1 VVSKTTGLRHL
12 HSRTEHRL
20 SGEHKKYLEA
30 DMKKLNKTYGV
41 VLLSTILSACG
52 GGGGGDSSTT
62 DQNDPVAATL
72 KNLNVDITETP
83 RVDAANKEIPTSFA
97 PLGSSKTLAKKSE
110 LFLAGLGLSSSSSH
124 VNVVKFKPGVSN
136 VPGVPNTADKIEVM
150 PASPLDST
158 WKNDL
163 YNASAAGDIDGD
175 GLEEIVELWWDS
187 NDNAIRL
194 KTIDDATEN
203 FTESPTSVLSTDNPS
218 WLRVIT
224 GDFNGDGSDDI
235 AIAIVDNS
243 AGTVTI
249 EFLSGSKTSG
259 YNIDSAKRKTFTGTQ
274 TAGTSTLG
282 IELSTGQL
290 DLDIGE
296 ELGVVI
302 NETWGSGTNGS
313 PGTGRSDYVI
323 YDDESNNF
331 ATLKSGRVTGDVGA
345 TTYNGVTSTITM
357 GDVDGDGMDEIVFAG
372 LTDFSVTCESLPVI
386 QYVLD
391 DAANT
396 FSNMGT
402 DFNNDQGPSSCE
414 SSGNNGWTSHIWAN
428 TLDIDGDQYAEIQ
441 VNGVLYEDFFHAAT
455 PWNRMMVD
463 DGGSSPVAA
472 KIPFSYIFKNGGGN
486 NQRARIT
493 RSDVV
498 MAVGDVTSD
507 GKEDIIVYTP
517 GIVATGSAKSG
528 SGTYLTSSRAF
539 TIWGFDPLKGLW
551 GKTNVLGNGYPS
563 NGLLYAENL
572 SGSPAAG
579 GPPMIVTANVDN
591 DSTMLKF
598 SEGSHRVIFSE
609 PILHAALSAPPCYGD
624 GTQVS
629 DDCRTSWGTGNTTGL
644 NASISHEIS
653 VKHHTGV
660 NGTVNLPFVGEL
672 GVEVEKT
679 VGVSLK
685 AEASLGYQLTKTV
698 TYTTGPMED
707 TVIATVIPYDQ
718 YTYKIL
724 SHPVYPDLVGKDMV
738 ISLPR
743 SPRTMQIDRE
753 FYNNSLVGIGTRV
766 DSNIF
771 SHTVGVPSS
780 YPTRSQM
787 LAKSGAL
794 SIGPKDIGASLGN
807 QSLAIN
813 ESVVAGVSAT
823 LSVSQEITV
832 KATGGKVMEGF
843 SVGSTTE
850 ASLGF
855 IVGSDVTYQGTVG
868 DMPPATFSPG
878 KAYSFGMFAYKQN
891 LGSEQAPID
900 VINYWVE

>member
-1 VVSKTTGLRHL
+1 
-12 HSRTEHRL
+12 
-20 SGEHKKYLEA
+20 
-30 DMKKLNKTYGV
+30 MKKLNKTYGA
-41 VLLSTILSACG
+41 VLLSMILSACG
-52 GGGGGDSSTT
+52 GGGGGSADNT
-62 DQNDPVAATL
+62 QNDSVAATL
-72 KNLNVDITETP
+72 KNLNVDTTETP
-83 RVDAANKEIPTSFA
+83 RVDDTNKEIPASFA

-110 LFLAGLGLSSSSSH
+110 IYLAGMGLNASTSH

-136 VPGVPNTADKIEVM
+136 VPGVPNTADGIEVM
-150 PASPLDST
+150 PTSPLDSS

-175 GLEEIVELWWDS
+175 GLDEIVELWWDS
-187 NDNAIRL
+187 SDNAIRL
-194 KTIDDATEN
+194 KVIDDSTEN

-224 GDFNGDGSDDI
+224 GDFNGDGSDEI
-235 AIAIVDNS
+235 AIAIVNNA

-249 EFLSGSKTSG
+249 DFLSGSKTSG
-259 YNIDSAKRKTFTGTQ
+259 YNIDTSKRKTFTSTQ

-282 IELSTGQL
+282 IELATGQL

-302 NETWGSGTNGS
+302 NETWGSGQNSS

-323 YDDESNNF
+323 YDDESTNF

-345 TTYNGVTSTITM
+345 ATYNGVTSTIAM
-357 GDVDGDGMDEIVFAG
+357 GDVDGDGMDEIVLAG
-372 LTDFSVTCESLPVI
+372 LTDFSVTCESLSVI

-391 DAANT
+391 DAKDAFTNLGTNFNT
-396 FSNMGT
+396 
-402 DFNNDQGPSSCE
+402 DQRPNGCE
-414 SSGNNGWTSHIWAN
+414 ISGNNGWTIHIWAN

-441 VNGVLYEDFFHAAT
+441 VNGLIYEDFFHAAK
-455 PWNRMMVD
+455 PWDRMMVD
-463 DGGSSPVAA
+463 NGSANPAA
-472 KIPFSYIFKNGGGN
+472 AQIPFDYMFKQSTGN
-486 NQRARIT
+486 NARARIT
-493 RSDVV
+493 RNEMA

-507 GKEDIIVYTP
+507 GKEDIIVYTA
-517 GIVATGSAKSG
+517 GLVATGSGASG
-528 SGTYLTSSRAF
+528 NSTYLTTSRAV
-539 TIWGFDPLKGLW
+539 TIWGFDAQTGRW
-551 GKTNVLGNGYPS
+551 GKTKVLGNNYPNPN
-563 NGLLYAENL
+563 NGLLYAEKL
-572 SGSPAAG
+572 SNTTVTAGGSP
-579 GPPMIVTANVDN
+579 MVVTANVDN

-609 PILHAALSAPPCYGD
+609 PIVHAALSAPPCYGD

-653 VKHHTGV
+653 VTHHTGV

-743 SPRTMQIDRE
+743 SPRTMQIDRT
-753 FYNNSLVGIGTRV
+753 FYNDSLVGIGTRI

-771 SHTVGVPSS
+771 SHIVGVPSS
-780 YPTRSQM
+780 YPTRSEM
-787 LAKSGAL
+787 LAKSNAL

-823 LSVSQEITV
+823 LSVSQEVTV

-855 IVGSDVTYQGTVG
+855 IVGTDVTYQGTVG
-868 DMPPATFSPG
+868 DMPPATFSLDR
-878 KAYSFGMFAYKQN
+878 AYSFGMYAYKQN
-891 LGSEQAPID
+891 LSTEAAPID

>member
-1 VVSKTTGLRHL
+1 
-12 HSRTEHRL
+12 
-20 SGEHKKYLEA
+20 
-30 DMKKLNKTYGV
+30 MNKLNKTYGA
-41 VLLSTILSACG
+41 VLLSAILSACG
-52 GGGGGDSSTT
+52 GGGGGDGGGSTGNN
-62 DQNDPVAATL
+62 QNDPVAATL
-72 KNLNVDITETP
+72 KNLNVDTTETP
-83 RVDAANKEIPTSFA
+83 RVDDTNKEIPSSFA

-110 LFLAGLGLSSSSSH
+110 LFLAGLGLTSSTSH
-124 VNVVKFKPGVSN
+124 VNVVKFKPGVTN
-136 VPGVPNTADKIEVM
+136 VPGVPNTADRIEVM
-150 PASPLDST
+150 PTSTLDSS

-175 GLEEIVELWWDS
+175 GLEEIVELWWNS
-187 NDNAIRL
+187 SDNAIRL
-194 KTIDDATEN
+194 KTIDDETEN
-203 FTESPTSVLSTDNPS
+203 FTESPTSVLSTDNPT

-224 GDFNGDGSDDI
+224 GDFNGDGTDEI
-235 AIAIVDNS
+235 AIAIVNNA
-243 AGTVTI
+243 AGTVSI
-249 EFLSGSKTSG
+249 DFLSGSKTSG
-259 YNIDSAKRKTFTGTQ
+259 YNIDSAKHKTFTGTQ
-274 TAGTSTLG
+274 TVGTSTLG

-296 ELGVVI
+296 EFGVVI
-302 NETWGSGTNGS
+302 NETWGSGTNGT

-323 YDDESNNF
+323 YDDAANNF
-331 ATLKSGRVTGDVGA
+331 VTLKSARVSGDVGA
-345 TTYNGVTSTITM
+345 STYNGVTSTITM
-357 GDVDGDGMDEIVFAG
+357 GDVDGDGMDEVVLAG

-386 QYVLD
+386 QFVLD
-391 DAANT
+391 DAHGAFT
-396 FSNMGT
+396 NMGAN
-402 DFNNDQGPSSCE
+402 FNTDQGPSSCE
-414 SSGNNGWTSHIWAN
+414 TSGNNGWTSHIWAS

-441 VNGVLYEDFFHAAT
+441 VNGVIYEDFFHAAT

-463 DGGSSPVAA
+463 DGGSNPVAA
-472 KIPFSYIFKNGGGN
+472 KIPFDYIFKNGGGN

-493 RSDVV
+493 RSDV
-498 MAVGDVTSD
+498 AISVGDVTTD

-517 GIVATGSAKSG
+517 GSVATGSASSG
-528 SGTYLTSSRAF
+528 NSTFLTRSRAV
-539 TIWGFDPLKGLW
+539 TIWGFDPLSGLW

-563 NGLLYAENL
+563 NGLLYAEKLPN
-572 SGSPAAG
+572 SPVAAG
-579 GPPMIVTANVDN
+579 GPPIVVTANVDN

-609 PILHAALSAPPCYGD
+609 PIVHAALSAPPCYGD

-644 NASISHEIS
+644 NASISHEIT

-660 NGTVNLPFVGEL
+660 NGTLNLPFVGEL

-753 FYNNSLVGIGTRV
+753 FYNDSLVGIGTRI

-787 LAKSGAL
+787 LAKSDAL

-823 LSVSQEITV
+823 LSVSKELTV
-832 KATGGKVMEGF
+832 KATGGKVMEGYT
-843 SVGSTTE
+843 VGSTTE
-850 ASLGF
+850 ATLGF
-855 IVGSDVTYQGTVG
+855 IVGTDVTYQGTVG
-868 DMPPATFSPG
+868 DMPPATFSLD